1 MSGSVSI
8 VQIDALFEQAVKLSA
23 DDRAKLA
30 TQLRSSVAAVQP
42 ALHPSWGPELARRV
56 AKLDAGDA
64 ALIPAEDVFAEMRRI
79 IDSYGTGK

>member
-23 DDRAKLA
+23 DERAKIA
-30 TQLRSSVAAVQP
+30 TRLRSSVAAVQP

-56 AKLDAGDA
+56 AELDAGDA
-64 ALIPAEDVFAEMRRI
+64 ALIPAEDVFAETRRV
-79 IDSYGTGK
+79 IDSHRAGK